1 MLIRVNENRL
11 LECGLANLIVADPR
25 QQFVAADGFDDLEA
39 EVFHGRPVSPKPL
52 AVFFCR
58 RDCLGMS
65 RYAWPASTAAPGL
78 CFGRQASAQ
87 PSANRQESYRENHFQ
102 QSVFTQPRVKA
113 GGCTFGCCA
122 RAARGQ
128 TATMPRAA
136 TNSRR
141 PMVTGIMPLSV
152 RGLPSEWN
160 NTTRR
165 ACCRHVRKGGD
176 VDAAPQL
183 Q

>member
-1 MLIRVNENRL
+1 MARL
-11 LECGLANLIVADPR
+11 HCRTRFMFWATSLR
-25 QQFVAADGFDDLEA
+25 AAL
-39 EVFHGRPVSPKPL
+39 RK
-52 AVFFCR
+52 
-58 RDCLGMS
+58 
-65 RYAWPASTAAPGL
+65 
-78 CFGRQASAQ
+78 SAG
-87 PSANRQESYRENHFQ
+87 SYRENHFQ

-160 NTTRR
+160 NTPAEHAVVTFGRAGMSMLRR
-165 ACCRHVRKGGD
+165 NCNDRSGSKARITVPQHCCPLR
-176 VDAAPQL
+176 PE
-183 Q
+183 